1 MEAYKVQRK
10 QSFITSADVQGHI
23 RDVQLSSKVVEGPAL
38 PLEGVH
44 HVHGSDSLPLGVLR
58 VGDGVLDGI
67 FQEDLENTVFL
78 ENVIGDT
85 LFAFVSF
92 ASNCTKKAKDQKRK
106 EGLEKLLDVKTWR
119 RTEDKMISESGCW
132 EGRMEER
139 RMEPAGRKTE
149 KDSDE
154 EEPL

>member
-1 MEAYKVQRK
+1 MAYKVQRK

-44 HVHGSDSLPLGVLR
+44 HVHGSDSLPLGVLS

-67 FQEDLENTVFL
+67 FQEDLENTVFP

-85 LFAFVSF
+85 LFADTVK
-92 ASNCTKKAKDQKRK
+92 CP
-106 EGLEKLLDVKTWR
+106 GLGV
-119 RTEDKMISESGCW
+119 
-132 EGRMEER
+132 
-139 RMEPAGRKTE
+139 
-149 KDSDE
+149 
-154 EEPL
+154 